1 MKNSKG
7 TLARHQARKG
17 YGFIALWIFGIVFLF
32 LVPVI
37 QSVVYSFS
45 NVTIEVGHV
54 DVDFAGLKN
63 YKNLLFKN
71 SDYLPAFWPTIG
83 NVLLQTPMIIFF
95 SLFMA
100 ILLNQKFKGRLLFRA
115 VFFLPVIVA
124 SGVVMDIIGSD
135 SYSTM
140 LVSGSRSSMMF
151 SSVSVES
158 ILSGLELNSTLTSFI
173 IEYINNIFNLAW
185 KSGIQMLIFL
195 AALQSVSPQLYEV
208 CRVEGANSWE
218 TFWKVTFPMI
228 SSMLLVNT
236 TYTLVDLFGDYS
248 NDILQMISS
257 ASAQSRVDAASA
269 MAWLYFLA
277 IFIIIVVTY
286 WLINRRVCWMD

>member
-1 MKNSKG
+1 MSKKIS
-7 TLARHQARKG
+7 LERRQAKKG
-17 YGFIALWIFGIVFLF
+17 YGFIGLWIFGIVFLF
-32 LVPVI
+32 LIPVI
-37 QSVVYSFS
+37 QSIIYSIS
-45 NVTIEVGHV
+45 DVTIEVGRV
-54 DVDFAGLKN
+54 DIAFVGLKN

-83 NVLLQTPMIIFF
+83 NVMLQTPMIIFF

-100 ILLNQKFKGRLLFRA
+100 ILLNQKFRGRLFFRA

-124 SGVVMDIIGSD
+124 SGVVMDIIQSD

-195 AALQSVSPQLYEV
+195 AALQSVPTQLYEV
-208 CRVEGANSWE
+208 CKVEGANSWE

-228 SSMLLVNT
+228 SSMILVNT

-248 NDILQMISS
+248 NDILQLISTT
-257 ASAQSRVDAASA
+257 SAQSKVDIASA

-277 IFIIIVVTY
+277 IFIIIIVTY
-286 WLINRRVCWMD
+286 WLINRKVCWMD

>member
-1 MKNSKG
+1 MSSKKG
-7 TLARHQARKG
+7 TLAKRQAQKG
-17 YGFIALWIFGIVFLF
+17 YGFIGLWVFGIVFLF
-32 LVPVI
+32 LVPVV
-37 QSVVYSFS
+37 QSVIYSFS
-45 NVTIEVGHV
+45 DVTIDVGHV
-54 DVDFAGLKN
+54 DIAYAGLKN
-63 YKNLLFKN
+63 FKNLLFKN
-71 SDYLPAFWPTIG
+71 TDYLPAFWPTIG
-83 NVLLQTPMIIFF
+83 NVILQTPMIIFF

-100 ILLNQKFKGRLLFRA
+100 ILLNQKFRGRLLFRA
-115 VFFLPVIVA
+115 IFFLPVIVA
-124 SGVVMDIIGSD
+124 SGVVMDIIQSD

-158 ILSGLELNSTLTSFI
+158 ILSGLEINSTVTSFI

-208 CRVEGANSWE
+208 CKVEGANSWE
-218 TFWKVTFPMI
+218 TFWKVTIPMI
-228 SSMLLVNT
+228 SPMILVNT

-248 NDILQMISS
+248 NDILQLIS
-257 ASAQSRVDAASA
+257 ATSAQSKVDIASA

-277 IFIIIVVTY
+277 VFIIIVVTY
-286 WLINRRVCWMD
+286 WLINRKVCWMD

>member
-1 MKNSKG
+1 MKNTKS
-7 TLARHQARKG
+7 TLAQRRARKG

-32 LVPVI
+32 AVPVI
-37 QSVVYSFS
+37 QSIVYSFS
-45 NVTIEVGHV
+45 DVTIEVGHV
-54 DVDFAGLKN
+54 DVVFAGLKN

-100 ILLNQKFKGRLLFRA
+100 ILLNQKFKGRLFFRA

-158 ILSGLELNSTLTSFI
+158 ILSGLELNSTITSFI

-228 SSMLLVNT
+228 SSMILVNT

-257 ASAQSRVDAASA
+257 ASAQSKVDAASA

-286 WLINRRVCWMD
+286 WLINRKVCWMD

>member
-1 MKNSKG
+1 MSKKIS
-7 TLARHQARKG
+7 LERRQAKKG
-17 YGFIALWIFGIVFLF
+17 YGFIGLWIFGIVFLF
-32 LVPVI
+32 LIPVI
-37 QSVVYSFS
+37 QSIIYSFS
-45 NVTIEVGHV
+45 DVTIEVGRV
-54 DVDFAGLKN
+54 DIAFVGLKN

-83 NVLLQTPMIIFF
+83 NVMLQTPMIIFF

-100 ILLNQKFKGRLLFRA
+100 ILLNQKFRGRLFFRA

-124 SGVVMDIIGSD
+124 SGVVMDIIQSD

-195 AALQSVSPQLYEV
+195 AALQSVPTQLYEV
-208 CRVEGANSWE
+208 CKVEGANSWE

-228 SSMLLVNT
+228 SSMILVNT

-248 NDILQMISS
+248 NDILQLISTT
-257 ASAQSRVDAASA
+257 SAQSKVDIASA

-277 IFIIIVVTY
+277 IFIIIIVTY
-286 WLINRRVCWMD
+286 WLINRKVCWMD